1 MLAEDSSEADM
12 KMKIQTEV
20 VVSQPSG
27 LAYNQAPSTPL
38 SEMFPQA
45 CISENQDDLAALF
58 SVQTEKLQQAIFTF
72 GESMK
77 TNLTDLMQGLQDS
90 VMCASSSP
98 NHSSWQTQPV
108 PDPAYTRILATIERY
123 AAAHPGPDPAHY
135 SCRRSNPPQYI
146 CSDEP
151 HAMRNQLSLCR
162 PTFNEFQHVESD
174 TRCSGDFL
182 NRTVCQKVKHP
193 STRSHYTRPPVTGEA
208 WQVYHDMLENV
219 ASLEGWTQMEII
231 KLLPPPRSIRYPG
244 VEDIVNHPVVI
255 TTQPSQSSIILSEIF
270 PKDQLVAPP
279 LTQQVAHSEVLKELI
294 VDEET
299 VALDIHTLHTEK
311 CVITVT
317 SSNLHAI
324 EVIKPHICT
333 TVSTVE
339 SVPTTGMAI
348 VSSDVEIKPPEVANL
363 DTSIACVSKYKH
375 FQSEELHAEG
385 TVMGI
390 VQLLLILLGL
400 LRNSSNYC
408 ATYSF
413 KNQNVD
419 SDRVEGHPDTCNL
432 AASEKPRFHV
442 NNKWWVSTYGWDSYC
457 FQELT
462 LDFCSKT
469 VLLLANLCLVLVVLP
484 QLS

>member
-38 SEMFPQA
+38 SEIFPQA

-58 SVQTEKLQQAIFTF
+58 SVQTEKLQQAVFTF
-72 GESMK
+72 GERMK

-108 PDPAYTRILATIERY
+108 PDPVYIRILATIERY
-123 AAAHPGPDPAHY
+123 AAAHPGPDPALY
-135 SCRRSNPPQYI
+135 SHGSNPPQYI

-151 HAMRNQLSLCR
+151 HVMRNQLSLCR

-174 TRCSGDFL
+174 TRCSDDFL

-208 WQVYHDMLENV
+208 WQVYHDMLENA

-231 KLLPPPRSIRYPG
+231 RLLPPPRSIRYPG

-255 TTQPSQSSIILSEIF
+255 TTQPSQSSIILSETF

-324 EVIKPHICT
+324 KGIKPHICT
-333 TVSTVE
+333 TVSIVE
-339 SVPTTGMAI
+339 SVPTTGMTI
-348 VSSDVEIKPPEVANL
+348 LSSDVEIKPPEVAKL

-375 FQSEELHAEG
+375 FQSEELHVEG

-390 VQLLLILLGL
+390 VQLLLMLLGL